1 MTSSSTISIIPPTL
15 APSFLGVPLSATATV
30 WVAPVLPVLLS
41 CCQVTNV
48 LSYHLMA
55 PLLRIFVKSVA
66 SFIFI
71 AEVASDTVA
80 TIMFL
85 SMGTWDETNSNLP
98 HLSMES
104 TVAKVDKLTLLL
116 KAATPP
122 ANPATNTIVLP
133 LTPAAKSS
141 GALGPEMPP
150 GHQ

>member
-1 MTSSSTISIIPPTL
+1 MTSSSTISIIPPAL

-30 WVAPVLPVLLS
+30 WVALVLPVLLS

-85 SMGTWDETNSNLP
+85 SMGT
-98 HLSMES
+98 
-104 TVAKVDKLTLLL
+104 
-116 KAATPP
+116 
-122 ANPATNTIVLP
+122 
-133 LTPAAKSS
+133 
-141 GALGPEMPP
+141 
-150 GHQ
+150 